1 MDLTLNGLVPNWF
14 LPTLAS
20 ALALGFYDFCKKHA
34 VKDNAVPPVLF
45 LTTLSGSVTFVLFT
59 LLSGNWSIATH
70 CTPTI
75 YGLIL
80 LKSVIVAASWWCVF
94 YSMRDLPLS
103 IAAPIRASAP
113 LWTFLGSLAIYSEI
127 PTWIQGAA
135 MLLIFVGYCIFST
148 IGKMEGF
155 SLRSGGMVWLFS
167 GTLLGACSAL
177 YDKFLLHQIAI
188 PREVVQFYFA
198 VNLLPVLGAGWWIT
212 HKFKLA
218 GTVKFQWRYTIIPAG
233 ALLILADYLY
243 FYAVGL
249 PESRISILS
258 LVRRCGCIVPFTLG
272 ALYVHDKH
280 IRSKAAALL
289 LILFGVAILGLCS
302 K

>member
-20 ALALGFYDFCKKHA
+20 ALTLGFYDFCKKHA

-45 LTTLSGSVTFVLFT
+45 LTTLSGSTTFVLFT
-59 LLSGNWSIATH
+59 FFSGNWTAATS
-70 CTPTI
+70 CTAGI

-80 LKSVIVAASWWCVF
+80 LKSIIVAASWWCVF

-127 PTWIQGAA
+127 PTLIQGAA

-148 IGKMEGF
+148 LGKLEGF
-155 SLRSGGMVWLFS
+155 SLRSAGMLWLFA
-167 GTLLGACSAL
+167 GTLLGAGSAL
-177 YDKFLLHQIAI
+177 YDKFLLHQLSI

-198 VNLLPVLGAGWWIT
+198 VNLIPVLGAGWWIT
-212 HKFKLA
+212 KKLNLA
-218 GTVKFQWRYTIIPAG
+218 GEIKFQWRYTIIPAG
-233 ALLILADYLY
+233 VLLILADYLY

-249 PESRISILS
+249 PDIKISVLS
-258 LVRRCGCIVPFTLG
+258 LVRRCGCIVPFTLS
-272 ALYVHDKH
+272 ALYFHDKH
-280 IRSKAAALL
+280 IRGKAAALL
-289 LILFGVAILGLCS
+289 LILLGVAILGLC